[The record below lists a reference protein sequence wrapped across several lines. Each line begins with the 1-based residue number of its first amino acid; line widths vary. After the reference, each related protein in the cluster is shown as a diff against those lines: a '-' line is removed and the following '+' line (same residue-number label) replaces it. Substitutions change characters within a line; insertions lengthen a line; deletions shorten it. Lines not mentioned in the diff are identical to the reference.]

1 MINHSFPLET
11 KKGVN
16 YPLLAFFIG
25 YRQVTCTYNKHE
37 QFTPIERE
45 LSSACPHTL
54 NVGGIHEEEN
64 KSKKLKIH
72 ISSIGQGRFLSH
84 R

>member
-25 YRQVTCTYNKHE
+25 YRQVTCTHNKHE
-37 QFTPIERE
+37 QFTP
-45 LSSACPHTL
+45 LSV
-54 NVGGIHEEEN
+54 N
-64 KSKKLKIH
+64 
-72 ISSIGQGRFLSH
+72 FLLLVLMC
-84 R
+84 